1 MLRRSIAELCKAD
14 HHDDKQVVADWNAS
28 KTEAAWNAWIAR
40 EDATVIVAERAA
52 QILGVGMV
60 DDTGEILLNYVSPDG
75 RFSGI
80 SKAIVAV
87 LEVICRRNGNIAC
100 FLESTETAKRFYESC
115 GYNAPQKSNL
125 IYHKAL

>member
-1 MLRRSIAELCKAD
+1 MSFLIRKGCETDGPAGIVMLRRSIAELCKAD

-60 DDTGEILLNYVSPDG
+60 DDIGEILLN
-75 RFSGI
+75 
-80 SKAIVAV
+80 
-87 LEVICRRNGNIAC
+87 
-100 FLESTETAKRFYESC
+100 
-115 GYNAPQKSNL
+115 
-125 IYHKAL
+125 